1 MRFHKFFGNNFGNIF
16 YFSDTNYQN
25 SCWLKGH
32 VENSSPSSEAISGP
46 KECPTPTQPTP
57 PDGPC
62 CSRIK
67 FSSTGDWGSIQHHVL
82 GEYIYAGEGPEG
94 HWNYEQ
100 VETNEVG
107 IKDKLYFFPY
117 LQAWYIGNQFDVNMG
132 YAFNQCQ
139 IVQCPE
145 DLDQCWQWTDG
156 ESWIDDPEAKFTCV
170 D

>member
-1 MRFHKFFGNNFGNIF
+1 MAIL
-16 YFSDTNYQN
+16 DTDYRNA
-25 SCWLKGH
+25 CWLKGH
-32 VENSSPSSEAISGP
+32 VEYPFSKGQAISGP

-132 YAFNQCQ
+132 YAYNGCQ

-156 ESWIDDPEAKFTCV
+156 EEWIDDPEAKFTCAN
-170 D
+170 